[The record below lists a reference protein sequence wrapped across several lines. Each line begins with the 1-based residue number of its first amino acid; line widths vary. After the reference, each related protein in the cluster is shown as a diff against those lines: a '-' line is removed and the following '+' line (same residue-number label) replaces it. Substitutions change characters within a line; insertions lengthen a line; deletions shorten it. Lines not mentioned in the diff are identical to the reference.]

1 MYRHCQKE
9 RVKISK
15 LAEFEGDM
23 SETSEDTV
31 PQSRKIL
38 QTFVWW
44 EGGGGRGEVYK
55 RL

>member
-9 RVKISK
+9 HVKISK

-23 SETSEDTV
+23 SETSEDTA

-44 EGGGGRGEVYK
+44 EAGRGEVYK
-55 RL
+55 